1 MESIT
6 TCNQTCDPLSTEQQ
20 NAFNHWYESTLNTVV
35 EEPRHEIVLIDLWN
49 KWKETHDKKLIKKK
63 QLIVAMASKG
73 HPLEKPRRRGSGKK
87 PTIFYDI
94 VFSS

>member
-35 EEPRHEIVLIDLWN
+35 EEPRAEIVLKDLWN
-49 KWKETHDKKLIKKK
+49 KWKETHNKKLIKNE
-63 QLIVAMASKG
+63 I
-73 HPLEKPRRRGSGKK
+73 
-87 PTIFYDI
+87 Y
-94 VFSS
+94 